1 MSRSKNVWKIVTD
14 ERDLSD
20 RCDEVNAI
28 ADPAHVTSVVND
40 LKDTLRDND
49 GLIALAAPQ
58 IGVKERIFCIRF
70 SDGEIKS
77 FVNPMVTKIQG
88 KFLMIEKD
96 VVDGKEY
103 MVQRP
108 DRAMVG
114 YQTPAGKAETDKV
127 LNNPLSAVF
136 EHMVDVLDGTAHYK
150 HLALGIEIGD
160 DYYKAPK
167 GQKEELNEWYIN
179 TYLPAKVAELKAVA
193 DGDEDIQ
200 RTQKAIDF
208 MESVWEGK
216 TEVVP
221 SNAEGDL
228 DFEHSST
235 KMVEEH
241 EAIRK
246 EHEARVKKK
255 YGIA

>member
-1 MSRSKNVWKIVTD
+1 MSKSKNVWKIVTD

-20 RCDEVNAI
+20 RSDEVNVAGN
-28 ADPAHVTSVVND
+28 PAHVTSVVND

-77 FVNPMVTKIQG
+77 FINPMITKIQG

-96 VVDGKEY
+96 VVDGREY

-108 DRAMVG
+108 ERVMVG
-114 YQTPAGKAETDKV
+114 YQTPTGKAETDKT

-150 HLALGIEIGD
+150 HIALGLEIGD

-167 GQKEELNEWYIN
+167 EQKDELHGWYID
-179 TYLPAKVAELKAVA
+179 TYLPAKTAELQAIA
-193 DGDEDIQ
+193 DSDEDI
-200 RTQKAIDF
+200 RKTQQAIDF

-221 SNAEGDL
+221 SNDKGDL
-228 DFEHSST
+228 DFENSSL
-235 KMVEEH
+235 KVHAENEERREKS
-241 EAIRK
+241 EA
-246 EHEARVKKK
+246 ALKKK
-255 YGIA
+255 FGIA